1 MKLHIENMETKIE
14 SYSSMKKENK
24 YLNEKVKKLKD
35 TKKENEI
42 IILKAENKNL
52 KGIIE
57 QKEMEYDQ
65 MEKEFSEK
73 ISELNKNL
81 QNYEE
86 KFKYQNQNQSQ
97 KNESE
102 NDKSV
107 ILNKI
112 CIINHLPSRSVKFF
126 FKLN

>member
-1 MKLHIENMETKIE
+1 METKID
-14 SYSSMKKENK
+14 SYNSMKKENK

-57 QKEMEYDQ
+57 QKEIDITQ
-65 MEKEFSEK
+65 MEKEFGEK

-86 KFKYQNQNQSQ
+86 KFKYQNQSQQ

-112 CIINHLPSRSVKFF
+112 
-126 FKLN
+126 

>member
-1 MKLHIENMETKIE
+1 MKLHIENMETKID
-14 SYSSMKKENK
+14 SYNSMKKENK

-57 QKEMEYDQ
+57 QKEIDITQ
-65 MEKEFSEK
+65 MEKEFGEK

-86 KFKYQNQNQSQ
+86 KFT
-97 KNESE
+97 
-102 NDKSV
+102 
-107 ILNKI
+107 
-112 CIINHLPSRSVKFF
+112 
-126 FKLN
+126 